1 MSPHTVAAVP
11 GATPTGGAP
20 DAGRVPHRVVV
31 LALPAVLP
39 MEVGMPFQVLGA
51 RGGAAYDVV
60 LAGVR
65 PGPVATS
72 GGFDVVAPLGLEALA
87 TADTVVVPAF
97 RPHDRTLEP
106 EVLDALR
113 AAHAR
118 GARVASICTGAFA
131 LAQAGLLDGRRATT
145 HWGHAAQLA
154 ACYPAVE
161 VDADVLFVDEGDV
174 VTGAGIAAGIDVCL
188 HLIRVD
194 HGAAVANRVA
204 RLVVAAP
211 HRDGGQ
217 AQFIPRDEE
226 PPRQAG
232 LAATREWALER
243 LGTPLTVADL
253 ARHAHTSERT
263 FARAFVAET
272 GEPPLRWLNAARV
285 HRARELLE
293 TTDWGADRVAEAC
306 GLGTAANLRLH
317 FRRAVGVSPSEYR
330 RTFAP
335 A

>member
-1 MSPHTVAAVP
+1 
-11 GATPTGGAP
+11 
-20 DAGRVPHRVVV
+20 
-31 LALPAVLP
+31 
-39 MEVGMPFQVLGA
+39 MPFQVLGA

-60 LAGVR
+60 LCARR

-72 GGFDVVAPLGLEALA
+72 GGFDVVAPYGLEALA

-97 RPHDRTLEP
+97 RPHDRELDAD
-106 EVLDALR
+106 VLDALR
-113 AAHAR
+113 AAHRR
-118 GARVASICTGAFA
+118 GARIASICTGAFA

-154 ACYPAVE
+154 ATYPDVE
-161 VDADVLFVDEGDV
+161 VDPDVLFVDEGDV

-232 LAATREWALER
+232 LAATRAWALTR
-243 LGTPLTVADL
+243 LGTPLTVAEL

-272 GEPPLRWLNAARV
+272 GESPLRWLNAARI

-293 TTDWGADRVAEAC
+293 TTEWGADRVAAEC

-330 RTFAP
+330 RTFA
-335 A
+335 AV